1 MLYVQKAVSADA
13 KQVEAL
19 LAEASEWLASR
30 GISWLRDGPGP
41 VPERIARGE
50 VWAVR
55 TQPDSPLIATVSIDE
70 VPDPELWGAQPPD
83 ALYVHR
89 MTVTRTQAGQGIGA
103 LLLDFAADYT
113 ARVRRTWVRLDTNK
127 SNTRLQAYYAANGFR
142 HVRTVDLPHRIS
154 GALFEREARLN
165 SAVEAVTESEF
176 HIATA
181 SGENA

>member
-1 MLYVQKAVSADA
+1 MLYVRLADGGDA
-13 KQVEAL
+13 EQVEAL
-19 LAEASEWLASR
+19 LAEASAWLAGR

-55 TQPDSPLIATVSIDE
+55 ARRDGPLIATVSIDE
-70 VPDPELWGAQPPD
+70 VPDAELWGVQPPD

-89 MTVTRTQAGQGIGA
+89 LTVARAHAGQGIGA

-113 ARVRRTWVRLDTNK
+113 ARAGRAWVRLDTNK
-127 SNTRLQAYYAANGFR
+127 SNMRLQAYYAANGFR

-154 GALFEREARLN
+154 GALFEREARHN
-165 SAVEAVTESEF
+165 TVVEAVIGGEF
-176 HIATA
+176 II
-181 SGENA
+181 S

>member
-1 MLYVQKAVSADA
+1 MLCVRLAVSRDA
-13 KQVEAL
+13 EQVEAL
-19 LAEASEWLASR
+19 LTEASAWLAGR

-55 TQPDSPLIATVSIDE
+55 IQEDGPLIATVSIDE
-70 VPDPELWGAQPPD
+70 MPDPELWGPQPPD

-89 MTVTRTQAGQGIGA
+89 LTVTRTHAGHGIGA

-113 ARVRRTWVRLDTNK
+113 VRAGRTWVRLDTNK

-142 HVRTVDLPHRIS
+142 HVRTVDLPHRVS
-154 GALFEREARLN
+154 GALFERKACLS
-165 SAVEAVTESEF
+165 SAVDRVSGRHF
-176 HIATA
+176 HVAMT
-181 SGENA
+181 SL